1 MFFWIITMNYF
12 PPAQRCRGC
21 PNGWSRIHRRC
32 FLYVP
37 RAMNWA
43 TAEVNF
49 SYFVSNTAIKI
60 HVSPVVTLKNCSVCH
75 SSLKRNCLS
84 MGANLASVH
93 TSAEH
98 QLIQR
103 LTAHNGYGVTWVGGT
118 DASGVFFFI
127 ITISVLWY
135 VFSPVFWSCLYIC
148 LASYNINYFEET
160 WHHINKI

>member
-118 DASGVFFFI
+118 DASGVFFL
-127 ITISVLWY
+127 SLQ
-135 VFSPVFWSCLYIC
+135 
-148 LASYNINYFEET
+148 
-160 WHHINKI
+160 

>member
-1 MFFWIITMNYF
+1 CCCIIILIISATLAGLGARTLLF
-12 PPAQRCRGC
+12 VFLGDRCRGC
-21 PNGWSRIHRRC
+21 PHGWSRIHRRC

-43 TAEVNF
+43 AAE
-49 SYFVSNTAIKI
+49 
-60 HVSPVVTLKNCSVCH
+60 
-75 SSLKRNCLS
+75 RNCLS

-118 DASGVFFFI
+118 DASGEGI
-127 ITISVLWY
+127 WLWSDGSRFNY
-135 VFSPVFWSCLYIC
+135 QNWCGGEPNNYLKQDCLQ
-148 LASYNINYFEET
+148 INYSGSKC
-160 WHHINKI
+160 WDDQHCHVNLPSISRHHSSPS

>member
-1 MFFWIITMNYF
+1 MKLLTVSALLCVMMAMSTVA
-12 PPAQRCRGC
+12 AQRCRGC

-43 TAEVNF
+43 TAE
-49 SYFVSNTAIKI
+49 
-60 HVSPVVTLKNCSVCH
+60 
-75 SSLKRNCLS
+75 RNCLS

-118 DASGVFFFI
+118 DASGEGI
-127 ITISVLWY
+127 WLWSDGSRFNY
-135 VFSPVFWSCLYIC
+135 QNWCGGEPNNYLKQDCLQ
-148 LASYNINYFEET
+148 INYSGSKC
-160 WHHINKI
+160 WDDQHCHVNLPSICARKISRRWVGTEA

>member
-1 MFFWIITMNYF
+1 MNYF

-118 DASGVFFFI
+118 DASGVFFFYHYNKCVMI
-127 ITISVLWY
+127 CL
-135 VFSPVFWSCLYIC
+135 FSCLLKLSLYLFSILQYKLLWVN
-148 LASYNINYFEET
+148 LAPY
-160 WHHINKI
+160 K

>member
-1 MFFWIITMNYF
+1 WMFFLRSITTAYHQS
-12 PPAQRCRGC
+12 QRCRGC

-43 TAEVNF
+43 TAE
-49 SYFVSNTAIKI
+49 
-60 HVSPVVTLKNCSVCH
+60 
-75 SSLKRNCLS
+75 RNCLS

-118 DASGVFFFI
+118 DASGEGI
-127 ITISVLWY
+127 WLWSDGSRFNY
-135 VFSPVFWSCLYIC
+135 QNWCGGEPNNYLKQDCLQ
-148 LASYNINYFEET
+148 INYSSKC
-160 WHHINKI
+160 WDDQHCHVNLPSICARKISRRWVGTEA